1 VIDSDVFVKDRLFN
15 LLVIVVC
22 SVVLVGIVLAVAIV
36 IWR

>member
-1 VIDSDVFVKDRLFN
+1 LLQVKDRLFN

-22 SVVLVGIVLAVAIV
+22 SVVLVGIVLTVAII